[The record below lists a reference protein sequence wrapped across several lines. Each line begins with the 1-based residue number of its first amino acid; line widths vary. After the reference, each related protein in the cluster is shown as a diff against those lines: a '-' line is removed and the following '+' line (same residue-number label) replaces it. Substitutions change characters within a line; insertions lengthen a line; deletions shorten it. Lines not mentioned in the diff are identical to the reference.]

1 MSMFPKQGSKRLW
14 LAVRMTL
21 AYHGEF
27 PRHKLFGLYWKMA
40 GDMLE
45 YQAGGMN
52 GAGNKADSG

>member
-1 MSMFPKQGSKRLW
+1 MV
-14 LAVRMTL
+14 A

-27 PRHKLFGLYWKMA
+27 PRRKLFGLYWKMA

-52 GAGNKADSG
+52 GNRT